1 MLEFRNVYKS
11 FKKKEVLCDVNY
23 KLSAGEKVGLIG
35 SNGSGKSTLMKLIAK
50 TQLPSKGNVYFNN
63 IDIHKSHNMIK
74 DFSFMIG
81 QIYYPELN
89 ARQNIENYLKINN
102 KISYISEIQKMLNI
116 VGLEDNEKKVK
127 NYSYGM
133 KQRLCLAICLIT
145 KPKVAV
151 LDEPFLGLDP
161 LGVRELNNIIEKYS
175 KEKNTLFL
183 ISSHQLKELEDL
195 CDRFLL
201 LENHQIREIDLH
213 NRIFTQKL
221 IFKNTL
227 NNAPELKANFNFIKK
242 IDSNSITI
250 INKDEEVDLTNLLN
264 LVGKNPLIKI
274 ESNDNLLSSYFYK
287 E

>member
-102 KISYISEIQKMLNI
+102 KISYISEIQKMLNK
-116 VGLEDNEKKVK
+116 DAKH
-127 NYSYGM
+127 
-133 KQRLCLAICLIT
+133 C
-145 KPKVAV
+145 
-151 LDEPFLGLDP
+151 
-161 LGVRELNNIIEKYS
+161 
-175 KEKNTLFL
+175 
-183 ISSHQLKELEDL
+183 
-195 CDRFLL
+195 RF
-201 LENHQIREIDLH
+201 R
-213 NRIFTQKL
+213 R
-221 IFKNTL
+221 
-227 NNAPELKANFNFIKK
+227 
-242 IDSNSITI
+242 
-250 INKDEEVDLTNLLN
+250 
-264 LVGKNPLIKI
+264 
-274 ESNDNLLSSYFYK
+274 Y
-287 E
+287 

>member
-1 MLEFRNVYKS
+1 
-11 FKKKEVLCDVNY
+11 
-23 KLSAGEKVGLIG
+23 
-35 SNGSGKSTLMKLIAK
+35 MK
-50 TQLPSKGNVYFNN
+50 
-63 IDIHKSHNMIK
+63 
-74 DFSFMIG
+74 
-81 QIYYPELN
+81 
-89 ARQNIENYLKINN
+89 
-102 KISYISEIQKMLNI
+102 
-116 VGLEDNEKKVK
+116 KKVK

-161 LGVRELNNIIEKYS
+161 LGVRELNNIIDKYS

-242 IDSNSITI
+242 IDGNSITI

>member
-116 VGLEDNEKKVK
+116 VGLEDIEKKVK

-175 KEKNTLFL
+175 KEKNTL
-183 ISSHQLKELEDL
+183 K
-195 CDRFLL
+195 
-201 LENHQIREIDLH
+201 
-213 NRIFTQKL
+213 
-221 IFKNTL
+221 
-227 NNAPELKANFNFIKK
+227 NAPELKANFNFIKK

>member
-1 MLEFRNVYKS
+1 
-11 FKKKEVLCDVNY
+11 
-23 KLSAGEKVGLIG
+23 
-35 SNGSGKSTLMKLIAK
+35 MKLIAK

-116 VGLEDNEKKVK
+116 VGLEDIEKKVK

-161 LGVRELNNIIEKYS
+161 LGVRELNNITEKYS

-201 LENHQIREIDLH
+201 LE
-213 NRIFTQKL
+213 
-221 IFKNTL
+221 
-227 NNAPELKANFNFIKK
+227 